1 MFLDFQARILMR
13 ILRRQGGERA
23 ISHGTVVTDG
33 PDWIPTSVGGISVVT
48 SMVGGGDVSVSVG
61 GGISVA
67 VGGIGVSVSVG
78 GGIGVRVIVGVTGVF
93 VRVNVGGMGIGVRV
107 RVGCAVG
114 VKVARGRR
122 VRVGRALVGTD
133 VEVSKGRGVNDGVFE
148 G

>member
-1 MFLDFQARILMR
+1 MFLDLQARILMR

-61 GGISVA
+61 GGI
-67 VGGIGVSVSVG
+67 
-78 GGIGVRVIVGVTGVF
+78 GVRVIVGVTGVF

-122 VRVGRALVGTD
+122 VRVGRA
-133 VEVSKGRGVNDGVFE
+133 
-148 G
+148 